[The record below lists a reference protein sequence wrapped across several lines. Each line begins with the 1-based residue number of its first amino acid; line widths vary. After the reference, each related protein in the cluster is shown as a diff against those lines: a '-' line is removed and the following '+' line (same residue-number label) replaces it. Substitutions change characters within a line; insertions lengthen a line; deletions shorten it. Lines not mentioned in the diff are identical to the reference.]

1 MDNTYG
7 CDMCGIRHDWEREII
22 WITSTYGVCVE
33 CFVKLSEEDLEEIR
47 RIYE

>member
-7 CDMCGIRHDWEREII
+7 CDMCGTRHDLEREII

-33 CFVKLSEEDLEEIR
+33 CFVKLSKEELEEIR
-47 RIYE
+47 KIYE

>member
-7 CDMCGIRHDWEREII
+7 CDICGERHDWEREII
-22 WITSTYGVCVE
+22 WITSSYGVCSE
-33 CFVKLSEEDLEEIR
+33 CYGKFSEEDLEAIR